1 MLIDST
7 CQKDYA
13 GLYSH
18 QQFTIIIIFRL
29 SNLMENIPWSFFL
42 CHYIPNAPVKR
53 TFILE
58 PLISKL
64 CCLHLSTRFPFFL
77 GEREVPR
84 HTIHIPSTPLPSLDR
99 GFSAPCLGLRRVA
112 QGPWLREH
120 KGKMGSFAFSLL
132 GQYPKNDCTV
142 DF

>member
-1 MLIDST
+1 MTVPARKIMPVYTPTSSLLLLFFSDLAILW
-7 CQKDYA
+7 KIYL
-13 GLYSH
+13 GVL
-18 QQFTIIIIFRL
+18 
-29 SNLMENIPWSFFL
+29 FFL

-64 CCLHLSTRFPFFL
+64 CCLHWSTRFPFFL

-99 GFSAPCLGLRRVA
+99 GFSAPCLGLRRAA